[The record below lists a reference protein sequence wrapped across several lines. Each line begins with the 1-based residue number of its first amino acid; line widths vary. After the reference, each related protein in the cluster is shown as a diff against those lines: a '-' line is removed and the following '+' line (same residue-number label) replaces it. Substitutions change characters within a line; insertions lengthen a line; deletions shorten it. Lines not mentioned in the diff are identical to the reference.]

1 MKTIILTLIA
11 LVYVSGTIV
20 AQRSVSKTGTTAA
33 AFLEI
38 PIGAAATGL
47 GGAFVSIADDAT
59 ALYWNAAGV
68 SRFTQGE
75 VAVVHTTWLAE
86 TSLDYAA
93 LVVPLGGVGNIG
105 LSFTSLN
112 MPDMKVRTVE
122 MPEGTGEFFNASD
135 IAVGLSW
142 AKSITDRFS
151 IGFTAKYIQQKIWHE
166 SSTGFAIDGSTYFKT
181 DLLNG
186 LVIGASISNFGTS
199 MKLEG
204 RDTRIFG
211 RIDDT
216 KEGSNERV
224 PFNVELDSW
233 DLPLFLQIG
242 VSTYVFES
250 NTLKW
255 RIAVDALHP
264 NNNYESVNTG
274 TELSYNDY
282 FYIRGGYQSLFLDEA
297 EGGLSAGIG
306 VASRDLFGTTSV
318 KFDYA
323 FRDFGR
329 LENIHVFAVGIKF

>member
-1 MKTIILTLIA
+1 MKNYLLVIILIFIMA
-11 LVYVSGTIV
+11 GSAAG
-20 AQRSVSKTGTTAA
+20 QRHVSKTGTTSA

-38 PIGAAATGL
+38 PIGASAIGL

-59 ALYWNAAGV
+59 ALYWNAAGT

-75 VAVVHTTWLAE
+75 MVVVHTTWLAE
-86 TSLDYAA
+86 TSMDFAA
-93 LVVPLGGVGNIG
+93 LVVPLGSVGNLG

-122 MPEGTGEFFNASD
+122 MPEGTGEYFTAAD
-135 IAVGLSW
+135 IAVGLSFSK
-142 AKSITDRFS
+142 AITDRFS

-166 SSTGFAIDGSTYFKT
+166 SATGFAIDGSTYFRT

-199 MKLEG
+199 MQLDG

-216 KEGSNERV
+216 KQGSNERI

-242 VSTYVFES
+242 VSTNVIQSDF
-250 NTLKW
+250 LKW
-255 RIAVDALHP
+255 RVAVDAIHP
-264 NNNYESVNTG
+264 NNNYESVNAG
-274 TELSYNDY
+274 TELSYND
-282 FYIRGGYQSLFLDEA
+282 FFFIRGGYQSLFLDEA

-306 VASRDLFGTTSV
+306 VATSSLLGSTSV

>member
-1 MKTIILTLIA
+1 MKNFLISMILLIA
-11 LVYVSGTIV
+11 LSGFIS
-20 AQRSVSKTGTTAA
+20 AQSNVSKTGTTTA

-38 PIGAAATGL
+38 PVGAAATGL

-59 ALYWNAAGV
+59 ALYWNAAGIA
-68 SRFTQGE
+68 RFTQGE

-86 TSLDYAA
+86 TSIDFAA
-93 LVVPLGGVGNIG
+93 LVIPLGSVGNIG
-105 LSFTSLN
+105 LSFTSMN

-122 MPEGTGEFFNASD
+122 MPEGTGELFSAAD
-135 IAVGLSW
+135 IAVGLSY
-142 AKSITDRFS
+142 AKAITDRFS
-151 IGFTAKYIQQKIWHE
+151 IGFTAKYIQQRIWHE
-166 SSTGFAIDGSTYFKT
+166 NASGFAIDGSTYFRT

-186 LVIGASISNFGTS
+186 LIIGASISNFGTS
-199 MKLEG
+199 MQLEG

-211 RIDDT
+211 RVDET
-216 KEGSNERV
+216 KQGSNERV

-242 VSTYVFES
+242 VSTNIIELNSLRWKV
-250 NTLKW
+250 
-255 RIAVDALHP
+255 AVDAIHP
-264 NNNYESVNTG
+264 NNNYESINTG

-282 FYIRGGYQSLFLDEA
+282 FYIRAGYQSLFLDQA

-306 VASRDLFGTTSV
+306 IATKDLFGNTAV

-329 LENIHVFAVGIKF
+329 LENIHVFAVGLKF

>member
-1 MKTIILTLIA
+1 MKNFILILISLTFLQGIA
-11 LVYVSGTIV
+11 S
-20 AQRSVSKTGTTAA
+20 AQRNVSKTGTTAA
-33 AFLEI
+33 SFLEI

-47 GGAFVSIADDAT
+47 GGAYVSIAEDAT
-59 ALYWNAAGV
+59 ALYWNAAGI

-75 VAVVHTTWLAE
+75 LAVVHTTWLAE

-93 LVVPLGGVGNIG
+93 LVIPLGTLGNIG

-122 MPEGTGEFFNASD
+122 MPEGTGEFFSAAD
-135 IAVGLSW
+135 IAVGLSF
-142 AKSITDRFS
+142 AKAITDRFS
-151 IGFTAKYIQQKIWHE
+151 IGFTAKYIQQTIWHE
-166 SSTGFAIDGSTYFKT
+166 SAVGFAIDGSTYFRT

-211 RIDDT
+211 RVDDT
-216 KEGSNERV
+216 KQGSNERV

-242 VSTYVFES
+242 VSTNVIENGSF
-250 NTLKW
+250 KW
-255 RIAVDALHP
+255 RVAVDAIHP
-264 NNNYESVNTG
+264 NNNYESLNTG

-282 FYIRGGYQSLFLDEA
+282 FYIRGGYQSLFLDQA

-306 VASRDLFGTTSV
+306 ISSSTLLGSSAVR
-318 KFDYA
+318 FDYA
-323 FRDFGR
+323 YRDFGR
-329 LENIHVFAVGIKF
+329 LENVHVFEVGLKF